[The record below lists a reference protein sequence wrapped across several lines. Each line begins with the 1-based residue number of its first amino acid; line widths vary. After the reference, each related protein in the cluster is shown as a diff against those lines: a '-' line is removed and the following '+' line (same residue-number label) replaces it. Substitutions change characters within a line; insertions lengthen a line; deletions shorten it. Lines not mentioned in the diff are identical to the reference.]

1 MKRFTVLFYAIVLVL
16 LSCKNSTPTTAYDII
31 KTKILNDSIFANLP
45 NEEQS
50 MFTDSLVYKLQNDT
64 DFNTYAKNMET
75 LLLSRIDSTKQQST
89 KDKKKLIMAISGMGA
104 KFPELRKLDK
114 ATQKE
119 IMEKAGDTLTRDLK
133 NQLKVKLSEKT
144 AEAKLK

>member
-1 MKRFTVLFYAIVLVL
+1 MLFCATLLVL
-16 LSCKNSTPTTAYDII
+16 LSCKNSAPTTSYDVI

-45 NEEQS
+45 KEEQS
-50 MFTDSLVYKLQNDT
+50 MFADSLVYKLQNDT

-89 KDKKKLIMAISGMGA
+89 KDKKKLIMAITGMGT
-104 KFPELRKLDK
+104 KFPELRKLPK

-133 NQLKVKLSEKT
+133 NQLKNELSKNTVAEKP
-144 AEAKLK
+144 

>member
-1 MKRFTVLFYAIVLVL
+1 MKRFTVLFCATLSLL
-16 LSCKNSTPTTAYDII
+16 LSCKNIAPTTSYDVI

-45 NEEQS
+45 KEEQS
-50 MFTDSLVYKLQNDT
+50 MFADSLVYRLQNDA

-89 KDKKKLIMAISGMGA
+89 KDKKKLIMAISGMGS

-133 NQLKVKLSEKT
+133 NQLNVKLSEKT